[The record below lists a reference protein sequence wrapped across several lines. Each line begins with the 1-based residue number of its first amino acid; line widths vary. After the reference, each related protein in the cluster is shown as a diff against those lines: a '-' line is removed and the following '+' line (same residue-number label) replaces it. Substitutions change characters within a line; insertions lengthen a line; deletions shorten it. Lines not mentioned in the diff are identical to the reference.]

1 MLNDSVIASYGE
13 DKPLAVAFKAVVHEE
28 VEHCVGVDGQEA
40 CVQHAYCHQFFFQSW
55 MGGIFT
61 IINSICF
68 Q

>member
-1 MLNDSVIASYGE
+1 MIASHGE

-40 CVQHAYCHQFFFQSW
+40 CSVQHAYCHKFFRDKSW

-61 IINSICF
+61 IINSEIII
-68 Q
+68 

>member
-40 CVQHAYCHQFFFQSW
+40 CTTRILYL
-55 MGGIFT
+55 
-61 IINSICF
+61 
-68 Q
+68 